1 VIQLKAVT
9 PSDQDP
15 NWSKARCVT
24 TTSSRETQHAVG
36 RDHDAGATFRIF
48 DGTFLIRREDI
59 NIFLEVVFALKLPSK
74 NERFNGNPWKI
85 WGGEHHLKNYI
96 NDYNI
101 L

>member
-15 NWSKARCVT
+15 NWSKARGVT